1 MTKIFG
7 PSYQEGGKT
16 QGLYSSTA
24 NKLIND
30 LTNIYLKPSLCTEIF
45 FSVQC
50 IMAQSMHADLVF
62 KSNSW
67 PCYQTIKLPAV
78 QIKKFF
84 ETDSYE
90 SFIHSS

>member
-1 MTKIFG
+1 
-7 PSYQEGGKT
+7 
-16 QGLYSSTA
+16 
-24 NKLIND
+24 
-30 LTNIYLKPSLCTEIF
+30 
-45 FSVQC
+45 
-50 IMAQSMHADLVF
+50 MAQSMHADLVF